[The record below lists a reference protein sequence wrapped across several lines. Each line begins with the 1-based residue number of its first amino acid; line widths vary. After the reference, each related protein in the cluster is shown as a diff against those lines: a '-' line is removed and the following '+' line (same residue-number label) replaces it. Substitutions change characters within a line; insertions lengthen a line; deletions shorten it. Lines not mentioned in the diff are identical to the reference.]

1 MSTTTTLQISGMTCG
16 GCVRSVTGVLSRL
29 DGVTSADV
37 SLEAG
42 TAVVQY
48 DEAKVSPAALASA
61 VEDAGFDVA
70 PAA

>member
-48 DEAKVSPAALASA
+48 DEAKVSPAALALA

>member
-16 GCVRSVTGVLSRL
+16 GCVRSVTGVLSGL
-29 DGVTSADV
+29 DGVTSANV

-42 TAVVQY
+42 TAVVQH
-48 DEAKVSPAALASA
+48 DEAKVSPAALATA

>member
-1 MSTTTTLQISGMTCG
+1 MSTTTTLQITGMSCG
-16 GCVRSVTGVLSRL
+16 GCVRSVTGVLSGL
-29 DGVTSADV
+29 DGVTSAEV

-48 DEAKVSPAALASA
+48 DETRVAPAALAQA